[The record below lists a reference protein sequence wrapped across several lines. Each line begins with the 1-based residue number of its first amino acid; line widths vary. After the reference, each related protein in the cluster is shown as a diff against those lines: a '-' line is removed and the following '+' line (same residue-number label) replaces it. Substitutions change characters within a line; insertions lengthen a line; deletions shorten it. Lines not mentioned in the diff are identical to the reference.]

1 MYTIQCNALWFQHFC
16 RFNQRHPSPRDV
28 ITQPWKYLLPL
39 SVPLL
44 KDVWYLEIEYY
55 HNENVPMSSFASFL
69 DKSLL
74 AKDFL
79 RRLLIRN
86 DSFVVVKYVMVSKK
100 LEVSKAYNVY
110 NVVLHE

>member
-1 MYTIQCNALWFQHFC
+1 
-16 RFNQRHPSPRDV
+16 
-28 ITQPWKYLLPL
+28 
-39 SVPLL
+39 
-44 KDVWYLEIEYY
+44 
-55 HNENVPMSSFASFL
+55 MSSFASFL